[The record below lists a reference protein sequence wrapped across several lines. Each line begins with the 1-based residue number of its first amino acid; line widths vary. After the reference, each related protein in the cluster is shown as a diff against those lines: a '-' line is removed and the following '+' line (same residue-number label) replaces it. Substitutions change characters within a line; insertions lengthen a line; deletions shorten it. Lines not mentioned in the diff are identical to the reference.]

1 MARTK
6 GTKNISKQDREA
18 MKYIIAPRLK
28 YRDTN
33 EELLIKLEDKG
44 HNIGMAILLDLK
56 KELRDGLKE
65 RFKQIGEYELA
76 QEHDFAIGM
85 MKDLMVKLQSQWS
98 DPDQDK
104 PRLSAEIRAIQ
115 RDLID
120 YYGSADIVENV
131 FKYFNEEEKE
141 EETKNVTKIRDRI
154 KKKKPINKP
163 KKHKMMSEF

>member
-6 GTKNISKQDREA
+6 GTKNISIEDREA

-33 EELLIKLEDKG
+33 EELLIKLEDEG
-44 HNIGMAILLDLK
+44 HDIGMAILLDLK

-76 QEHDFAIGM
+76 QEHGFALEM
-85 MKDLMVKLQSQWS
+85 MKDLMVKLQAQWG

-115 RDLID
+115 KDLID
-120 YYGSADIVENV
+120 YYGSSDIVENV

-141 EETKNVTKIRDRI
+141 EKEKAVTIVKKKVEKKV
-154 KKKKPINKP
+154 KKKKHELQTVI
-163 KKHKMMSEF
+163 